1 MKTLQDL
8 GYELKSQRPDGFGGE
23 IKEYYSDNKMVRVYD
38 NKIEASMIDELGY
51 NTNQSVELTFEEL
64 SLFMERA

>member
-8 GYELKSQRPDGFGGE
+8 GYELNDIRPDGFGGE
-23 IKEYYSDNKMVRVYD
+23 LKEYYSKDKMVRVYND
-38 NKIEASMIDELGY
+38 KIEASMIDELGY

-64 SLFMERA
+64 SLFIERA